1 MIKPTNEIIESYLFP
16 TSNSAVLTVPGS
28 GQSRRSLTKCQ
39 TYGTR
44 ISRCLVVIAAAISG
58 IILAK
63 DMDRF
68 LGLMGALLGS
78 PMAMTFPALI
88 HYRLIA
94 TTRWEKVI
102 DIFIIFLS
110 GICIVFSTA
119 MSLQAWIAAASLD

>member
-1 MIKPTNEIIESYLFP
+1 M
-16 TSNSAVLTVPGS
+16 
-28 GQSRRSLTKCQ
+28 
-39 TYGTR
+39 
-44 ISRCLVVIAAAISG
+44 VIAAAISG